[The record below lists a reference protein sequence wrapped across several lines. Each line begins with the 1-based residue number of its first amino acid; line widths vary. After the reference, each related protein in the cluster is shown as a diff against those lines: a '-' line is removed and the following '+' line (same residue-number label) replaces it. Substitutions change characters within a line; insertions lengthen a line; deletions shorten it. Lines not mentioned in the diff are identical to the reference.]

1 MADYKGYEYLKRRL
15 AAKRIRV
22 KKRYAYYEMKNRIKD
37 LKIST
42 PPNLRGMQSVLGWC
56 GKAVDNLADR
66 IVFREFSEDNFDI
79 GEIFEM
85 NNPDTFFDSAVLS
98 AFCSFSSFDAFHL
111 RFAVV
116 ILFLNHF
123 L

>member
-15 AAKRIRV
+15 SMKRIRV

-79 GEIFEM
+79 GEIFEVSDETTM
-85 NNPDTFFDSAVLS
+85 INGRESYQVIQHNEPSALCIECCDCERV
-98 AFCSFSSFDAFHL
+98 D
-111 RFAVV
+111 
-116 ILFLNHF
+116 
-123 L
+123 